1 MRSRASMNAA
11 PMPAVTTLGSVGM
24 TQCRHRLFRALL
36 TLVLTLPL
44 WSTAGCSTVAGTA
57 VSPITGGIDLNREF
71 YKDRSRRGEWAWAP
85 FIFVGG
91 AVAGPF
97 VALYNGVRHD
107 VTVFRDWYPYWRDFG
122 DVFEPFGMINRRG

>member
-1 MRSRASMNAA
+1 
-11 PMPAVTTLGSVGM
+11 M
-24 TQCRHRLFRALL
+24 TQRRPVVFR
-36 TLVLTLPL
+36 LVLSMALALPL
-44 WSTAGCSTVAGTA
+44 LATTSCSTVAGTA

-71 YKDRSRRGEWAWAP
+71 YKDRSRRSEWAWAP

-97 VALYNGVRHD
+97 VALYNGMRHD

>member
-1 MRSRASMNAA
+1 
-11 PMPAVTTLGSVGM
+11 MPAVTTLGSVGM